1 MIYLDFA
8 ATTPLLPEVKE
19 ALRCAIDAPYGNAS
33 ALHTP
38 GHTAK
43 VAIEAARESLAALI
57 HADPSEIIFTSGS
70 TESNNTIINSF
81 RDQIIATSTIEHKSI
96 IEAARTLASEYIPL
110 EVDKF
115 GEVCYNENIW
125 LKTPALISITLASN
139 ELGTIEPLEFWSKKA
154 HQHGALVHSDMTQA
168 LGKIPIDVKKLG
180 VDYATFSA
188 HKIGGP
194 IGVGAL
200 YIKKGSPF
208 TPLMIGGSQERH
220 RRSGTY
226 NTLGIIGFKAAIDYL
241 KSHDTPTL
249 YHDKVAPLRDYLAKR
264 ITDEIPGSVINGIF
278 LDNKKLTPE
287 KTKLGPLCEYRKA
300 PGAAQGGPKRSL
312 LCAKASIQ
320 KNTFIALPHILNVS
334 FPGAE
339 GESIQLHLDL
349 KGIIVSTGSA
359 CAAGEP
365 SHVLT
370 ATTGDPELAHSS
382 IRFSLD
388 PSTTRADI
396 DYTMSVLPD
405 IIKKLRGISTQ

>member
-1 MIYLDFA
+1 MIYLDSA
-8 ATTPLLPEVKE
+8 ATAPLLPEVR
-19 ALRCAIDAPYGNAS
+19 AAMHHAIDEFYGNAS

-38 GHTAK
+38 GHLAK
-43 VAIEAARESLAALI
+43 TTIEAAREKLAALI

-70 TESNNTIINSF
+70 TESNNTVINSF
-81 RDQIIATSTIEHKSI
+81 RDQTIATSTIEHESI
-96 IEAARTLASEYIPL
+96 INATRTLASDFIPL
-110 EVDKF
+110 EVDKN

-125 LKTPALISITLASN
+125 SKRPALISITLASN

-154 HQHGALVHSDMTQA
+154 HSHGALIHSDMTQA
-168 LGKIPIDVKKLG
+168 LGKIPIDIKKLG

-200 YIKKGSPF
+200 YVKKGSPF

-226 NTLGIIGFKAAIDYL
+226 NTLGIIGFQAALDYL
-241 KSHDTPTL
+241 ELHDTPTL
-249 YHDKVAPLRDYLAKR
+249 YATQVAPLRDYLATR
-264 ITDEIPGSVINGIF
+264 IKNDMEGSVLN
-278 LDNKKLTPE
+278 TPLAHFGGCCRE
-287 KTKLGPLCEYRKA
+287 LA
-300 PGAAQGGPKRSL
+300 PEPREDGSEGRGDKGVSR
-312 LCAKASIQ
+312 
-320 KNTFIALPHILNVS
+320 TLPNILNVS
-334 FPGAE
+334 FSGAE

-349 KGIIVSTGSA
+349 KGIVVSTGSA

-370 ATTGDPELAHSS
+370 AATGDPELAHSS

-388 PSTTRADI
+388 LSTTRADI

-405 IIKKLRGISTQ
+405 IIEKLKGISTL

>member
-1 MIYLDFA
+1 MIYLDSA
-8 ATTPLLPEVKE
+8 ATAPLLPEVRDAMHH
-19 ALRCAIDAPYGNAS
+19 ALDEFYGNAS

-38 GHTAK
+38 GHLAK
-43 VAIEAARESLAALI
+43 TAIEAAREKLAALI
-57 HADPSEIIFTSGS
+57 HANPSEIIFTSGS
-70 TESNNTIINSF
+70 TESNNTVINSF
-81 RDQIIATSTIEHKSI
+81 RDQTIATSTIEHESI
-96 IEAARTLASEYIPL
+96 IDAARTLASGFIPL
-110 EVDKF
+110 EVDKN
-115 GEVCYNENIW
+115 GEVCYNEKIW
-125 LKTPALISITLASN
+125 SKRPALISITLASN

-154 HQHGALVHSDMTQA
+154 HSHGALIHSDMTQA

-200 YIKKGSPF
+200 YVKKGSPF

-226 NTLGIIGFKAAIDYL
+226 NTLGIIGFQAALDYIEL
-241 KSHDTPTL
+241 HDTPTL
-249 YHDKVAPLRDYLAKR
+249 YATQVAPLRDYLAER
-264 ITDEIPGSVINGIF
+264 IAKEIEGSVINGIF
-278 LDNKKLTPE
+278 
-287 KTKLGPLCEYRKA
+287 
-300 PGAAQGGPKRSL
+300 
-312 LCAKASIQ
+312 
-320 KNTFIALPHILNVS
+320 ALPNILNVS

-349 KGIIVSTGSA
+349 KGIVVSTGSA

-370 ATTGDPELAHSS
+370 AATGDPELAHSS

-388 PSTTRADI
+388 LSTTRADI

-405 IIKKLRGISTQ
+405 IIKKLKGISTL